1 MSSLGHRRGL
11 QQMLSFLLDV
21 INLIVFDVII
31 AGLKQILRSTKLV
44 FKSIRKH

>member
-1 MSSLGHRRGL
+1 
-11 QQMLSFLLDV
+11 MLSFLLDV

-31 AGLKQILRSTKLV
+31 ASIKQVLRGTKWI